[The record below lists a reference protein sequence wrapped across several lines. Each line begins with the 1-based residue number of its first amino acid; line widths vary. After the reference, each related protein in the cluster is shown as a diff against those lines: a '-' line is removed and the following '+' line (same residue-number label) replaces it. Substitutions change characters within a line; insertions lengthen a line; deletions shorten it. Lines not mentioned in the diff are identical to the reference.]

1 LWEGILNPDECLTA
15 LLSKAKR
22 HKMVVYDLESKDGPT
37 QRPGFTRVFLGGVY
51 DGAMFTSFRNVAE
64 VRQVHWEERGKKGTI
79 PETSP
84 IPWERRAVEDGGCID
99 QLMRHLLS
107 NTYRGAYIY
116 AHNGGGF
123 DHLHVLPWLRAR
135 TAEFAWK
142 VIPVQSSIQVLSV
155 QHRSSKHTW
164 KFLDSF
170 RLLPMSLDQASK
182 SFGFEGKLTH
192 DLTMQED
199 DPRWETYLRRDCE
212 ALYEALQ
219 EFQSLLTDKLGGEM
233 GITAPSSAMKL
244 YRRKYMGHGKTPAMV
259 PHHRHFKECQAVG
272 GPQTAPH
279 VPPKNEDGSIRT
291 GDCEGCLHAW
301 IRRGYY
307 GGRVEV
313 FRPRGEGVS
322 YYDIN
327 SSYPRAMLEDMP
339 GGEVRQYG
347 PTKGIDAFAKFEQ
360 SAVGFVECEVDIPD
374 TCYLPPLP
382 HRDERTGKLLFP
394 VGRFG
399 GVWPW
404 SELRLLSDPLVGGTI
419 LNIKRS
425 VWYERK
431 NLFFDFVKELYA
443 YRDKSSAQY
452 EEGLALICKLMMN
465 SLYGKFGMNEDRRE
479 ILVLGPGEDP
489 PEGATFPRLESG
501 EDDVTS
507 KVCYVEKRVSPPY
520 IIPQISAQI
529 TALARV
535 RLWHCMADVLRRGGK
550 LYYCD
555 TDSLIT
561 NLGDLHTSSELGELK
576 NEYPGETLTVELVGP
591 KMYML
596 SKRTAFAAGGPQTA
610 PHVPPS
616 EDGMHHKLA
625 MKGIPKDLRTVDTL
639 RALQR
644 GETVTFPRL
653 ERLGAMAGRQFVEPP
668 RMRQAKKSMKAK
680 NDKRVMV
687 CDVDSRPIVLE
698 IEAQAQ
704 TNGKANGVSHES
716 VRGVQLAKQIPTPRG
731 GLPSKS
737 RPQRL

>member
-1 LWEGILNPDECLTA
+1 MNPDECLTA
-15 LLSKAKR
+15 LLSKVKR
-22 HKMVVYDLESKDGPT
+22 HRMVVYDLESKDGPT
-37 QRPGFTRVFLGGVY
+37 QKPGFTRVFLAGVY
-51 DGAMFTSFRNVAE
+51 DGAEFTSFRNVKPDGV
-64 VRQVHWEERGKKGTI
+64 VRWEERGHKHEI
-79 PETSP
+79 PNQSTVA
-84 IPWERRAVEDGGCID
+84 WERQAISDGGCID
-99 QLMRHLLS
+99 QVMRHLLS
-107 NTYRGAYIY
+107 SAHRGAYIY

-135 TAEFAWK
+135 TAEYAWK
-142 VIPVQSSIQVLSV
+142 VIPVASSIQVMTV
-155 QHRSSKHTW
+155 QHRASKQTW

-182 SFGFEGKLTH
+182 SFGFAGKLVH
-192 DLTMQED
+192 DLNMVED
-199 DPRWETYLRRDCE
+199 DPRWEKYLERDCK
-212 ALYEALQ
+212 ALYEALEQ
-219 EFQSLLTDKLGGEM
+219 FQTLLTDKLGGEM

-244 YRRKYMGHGKTPAMV
+244 YRRKYMGHGKTPALI
-259 PHHRHFKECQAVG
+259 PQHRHFKECL
-272 GPQTAPH
+272 TE
-279 VPPKNEDGSIRT
+279 KR
-291 GDCEGCLHAW
+291 DCEGCLHAW

-339 GGEVRQYG
+339 GGECRQYG
-347 PTKGIDAFAKFEQ
+347 PSKREKDFLHFER
-360 SAVGFVECEVDIPD
+360 SAVGFVECDVDIPD

-382 HRDERTGKLLFP
+382 HRDEKSGKLLFP
-394 VGRFG
+394 VGRFT
-399 GVWPW
+399 GVWSW
-404 SELRLLSDPLVGGTI
+404 SELKLLSDSLVQGTI
-419 LNIKRS
+419 LNVKRS

-443 YRDKSSAQY
+443 YRDKASAEY
-452 EEGLALICKLMMN
+452 EEGLALISKLMMN

-479 ILVLGPGEDP
+479 IIVLGPGESA
-489 PEGATFPRLESG
+489 PEGATFPRLEDG

-535 RLWHCMADVLRRGGK
+535 RLWSCMAGVLRRGGK

-561 NLGDLHTSSELGELK
+561 DLGDLRTSSELGELK

-591 KMYML
+591 KMYL
-596 SKRTAFAAGGPQTA
+596 LQKRTPFEKAHTSSCDSKNCHGCDTT
-610 PHVPPS
+610 
-616 EDGMHHKLA
+616 KLA
-625 MKGIPKDLRTVDTL
+625 MKGIPKDLRNLETL

-644 GETVTFPRL
+644 GETVSFPRL
-653 ERLGAMAGRQFVEPP
+653 ERLGAMAGRQFLEPP

-680 NDKRVMV
+680 NDKRVFV
-687 CDVDSRPIVLE
+687 EDVDSRPHILE
-698 IEAQAQ
+698 AWAEAPHPSRAPSGRK
-704 TNGKANGVSHES
+704 NGKRE
-716 VRGVQLAKQIPTPRG
+716 
-731 GLPSKS
+731 
-737 RPQRL
+737 RLEV